1 MAGEIRCFVNDAGIS
16 VAAGST
22 VLDAV
27 RAADPLLADRIA
39 AGEGQLT
46 DGRGIA
52 LAATAPAAV
61 GSIIRAIVSARRGAR
76 TAEFDALP

>member
-1 MAGEIRCFVNDAGIS
+1 MADDIRCFVNDTGIT

-27 RAADPLLADRIA
+27 RVADRPLADRIA
-39 AGEGQLT
+39 AGEGHLT

-52 LAATAPAAV
+52 LEGTAPAAA

>member
-1 MAGEIRCFVNDAGIS
+1 MPADIRCFVNDAG
-16 VAAGST
+16 VTVPAGST
-22 VLDAV
+22 MLDAV
-27 RAADPLLADRIA
+27 RAADPLLAGRIA

-46 DGRGIA
+46 DGRGVA
-52 LAATAPAAV
+52 LEGSAPATA